1 MKFGEKA
8 QHAGNVLLHRLPPRQ
23 SGSVCLCVLNT
34 TDGDSLTRFLRIV
47 EANPRKFNLD
57 ATELGVR
64 KAFITSTRQ
73 VVRVRTRGPGGEQRE
88 RQGGD

>member
-1 MKFGEKA
+1 MHLKC
-8 QHAGNVLLHRLPPRQ
+8 NPL
-23 SGSVCLCVLNT
+23 
-34 TDGDSLTRFLRIV
+34 TDYSQRIV

-73 VVRVRTRGPGGEQRE
+73 VVRVSL
-88 RQGGD
+88 

>member
-8 QHAGNVLLHRLPPRQ
+8 QHAGNVLLRRLPPGQ
-23 SGSVCLCVLNT
+23 SVCVCALNT
-34 TDGDSLTRFLRIV
+34 ADGDSLTRSLRIV

-73 VVRVRTRGPGGEQRE
+73 VVRVRTRAPRMGAGG
-88 RQGGD
+88 

>member
-1 MKFGEKA
+1 MGYS
-8 QHAGNVLLHRLPPRQ
+8 Q
-23 SGSVCLCVLNT
+23 
-34 TDGDSLTRFLRIV
+34 RIV

-73 VVRVRTRGPGGEQRE
+73 VVRVRPLSRHFDNAECIE
-88 RQGGD
+88 VCYNAE